1 MSEYTGPDPA
11 SIPPALPYGE
21 AEDAVRDYVYDVLV
35 PSHAADIAQI
45 MTKPLRDADGELLRQ
60 DTPANR
66 QAIVRAMAEYVK
78 LAGTQD
84 MAREIVRLHRMHPS
98 HMGLRHMLR

>member
-45 MTKPLRDADGELLRQ
+45 MPTANCYARTLRRIGRPSYGQWQSMESL
-60 DTPANR
+60 PAR
-66 QAIVRAMAEYVK
+66 RIWLGKSYICTVC
-78 LAGTQD
+78 
-84 MAREIVRLHRMHPS
+84 I
-98 HMGLRHMLR
+98 RHTWGYATC